1 MGPDAGEGFYRLAL
15 IVPVE
20 WGFTPN
26 LQNEA
31 STRSFRAKAKLSPAC
46 GRRGPHMAVRT
57 QNALRR
63 SHADVAPA
71 APIRCAS
78 RQLQASAELAHPCA
92 RSLRDIARCTRYAF
106 TSPLRGSLGQTPA
119 PRPALACDARR
130 ALRRVVALGPRIR
143 QLLLRCSRPLF
154 QTRLYLLHP
163 WSRTSGIH
171 AVAMRYLPASPFHP
185 TASWRYSSTFPFHP
199 TASWRTAS
207 CSCRSAQS
215 PKGWSRHPD
224 PDVRGA
230 FPLRS
235 LHPLRTQSF
244 TLFPWS
250 RGPVVPWSRGPVVP
264 WSRVPSPESR
274 VPSPESRAYASACA
288 AGT

>member
-1 MGPDAGEGFYRLAL
+1 VGPDAGEGFYRLAL

-78 RQLQASAELAHPCA
+78 RQLQASAELAHPCV

-171 AVAMRYLPASPFHP
+171 AVAMRYLSASRFISPHHGLKHR
-185 TASWRYSSTFPFHP
+185 AVVARV
-199 TASWRTAS
+199 
-207 CSCRSAQS
+207 SAQ
-215 PKGWSRHPD
+215 R
-224 PDVRGA
+224 VTRGTDIQA
-230 FPLRS
+230 WIFVALLLCALCVLCGLKALR
-235 LHPLRTQSF
+235 F
-244 TLFPWS
+244 S
-250 RGPVVPWSRGPVVP
+250 RGPVVPWSRG
-264 WSRVPSPESR
+264 PESR